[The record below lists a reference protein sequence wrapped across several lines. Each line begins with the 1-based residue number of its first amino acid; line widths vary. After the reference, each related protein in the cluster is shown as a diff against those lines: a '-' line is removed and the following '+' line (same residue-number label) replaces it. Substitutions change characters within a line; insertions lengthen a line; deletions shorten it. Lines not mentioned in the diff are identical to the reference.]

1 MAAKQ
6 DAQIGLRA
14 TVHADQSAVI
24 NACARSAEILG
35 THADVT
41 TTGNK
46 VTVRIKPGMVKAMS
60 SVSPVV
66 GMTVSS
72 PGNDGAVIVTV
83 RIESFRTVQ
92 TKYMFLIPL
101 GPKRLVGKSSYVN
114 LLRSVEQEL
123 RAVDSSKATIVSR
136 TGAS

>member
-6 DAQIGLRA
+6 DSQIGLRA
-14 TVHADQSAVI
+14 TVHAEQSAVI

-35 THADVT
+35 THAEAT
-41 TTGNK
+41 TAGNK

-66 GMTVSS
+66 GMIVSS
-72 PGNDGAVIVTV
+72 PANEGAVTVTV

-92 TKYMFLIPL
+92 TKYMFFIPI
-101 GPKRLVGKSSYVN
+101 GPKRLVGKSSYLN

-123 RAVDSSKATIVSR
+123 RAIDSSKAAVVSR
-136 TGAS
+136 TGAQ